1 MGTLSALTER
11 EKEVYELL
19 CTGLMD
25 KEISAKLK
33 LSLET
38 VKKHNKNIYM
48 KLGVRNRVE
57 AVLTAHQL
65 GRLAS

>member
-65 GRLAS
+65 GKLAS

>member
-1 MGTLSALTER
+1 MGDTFALTER

-19 CTGLMD
+19 CHGLMD
-25 KEISAKLK
+25 KEISARLG

-38 VKKHNKNIYM
+38 VKKHNKNIYT

-57 AVLTAHQL
+57 AVLVAHQQ
-65 GRLAS
+65 GGMAS